1 MTGLPRPHGGRL
13 VNRVLINERRE
24 RALKEAGEIPRI
36 KADREAILH
45 AEKIAVGALSPL
57 EGFMTKEDY
66 ASVIHNGQLANGLPW
81 TIPIIFAPKGSE
93 NWKIIKALKEG
104 DDIALLHA
112 GKPAA
117 ILHLEMKFWYD
128 KEEMAKQTYGTT
140 DVNHPNVNDLYNMG
154 DVLLAGKIDLIQRV
168 SSPVAKYELTPS
180 ETRKT
185 FRELGWKTIAGYQTR
200 NPPHMVHEYLQRCAL
215 EMVDGLFIH
224 PVVGKLKRGDFPPEA
239 IVEAYEF
246 LNYYPQ
252 NRVLLATLS
261 MAMKYAGPKAAVF
274 LAIVRKNYGCT
285 HFVVGRDIAGVRNYY
300 DPYSA
305 HKVFEGLDLGIK
317 PILFRESFYCKR
329 CRLVATDKTCGHHIE
344 AHLKIN
350 MTEIRET
357 IRKGMEPPVEVM
369 RPEIAK
375 ILMKYGQNQSDK
387 VGKIAKAA

>member
-1 MTGLPRPHGGRL
+1 MTGPPRPHGGRL
-13 VNRVLINERRE
+13 VNRVLINKRRE
-24 RALKEAGEIPRI
+24 RALKEAEEMPRI
-36 KADREAILH
+36 KADREAILD
-45 AEKIAVGALSPL
+45 AEKIAVGAFSPL
-57 EGFMTKEDY
+57 EGFMTREDY
-66 ASVIHNGQLANGLPW
+66 VSVIHNGRLTNGLPW

-93 NWKIIKALKEG
+93 NEKNIKALKEG

-112 GKPAA
+112 GKPVA
-117 ILHLEMKFWYD
+117 ILHLEEKFRYD

-140 DVNHPNVNDLYNMG
+140 DVNHPNVSDIYNLG

-168 SSPVAKYELTPS
+168 NLPVAKYELTPS

-185 FRELGWKTIAGYQTR
+185 FGELGWKTIAGYQTR

-224 PVVGKLKRGDFPPEA
+224 PVVGKLKRGDFPSEA

-246 LNYYPQ
+246 LIGNYYPQ

-261 MAMKYAGPKAAVF
+261 IAMRYAGAKAAVF

-285 HFVVGRDIAGVRNYY
+285 HFVVGRDMAGINNYY
-300 DPYSA
+300 DPYLA
-305 HKVFEGLDLGIK
+305 HKVFEELDLGIE

-329 CRLVATDKTCGHHIE
+329 CRLVATDKTCGHYIE
-344 AHLKIN
+344 DHLKIS
-350 MTEIRET
+350 MTKIREM
-357 IRKGMEPPVEVM
+357 IRKGTEPPVEVM

-375 ILMKYGQNQSDK
+375 ILMKYR
-387 VGKIAKAA
+387 